1 MPPLVIYPLSYLPT
15 YPSNIYPFILPSLCT
30 YCRATYFPSTLTT
43 PSYLSPRYLASYVS
57 PLSYLPTYPSP
68 NNPSLIY
75 PSYICL
81 PIYPSH
87 IYPTPLIS
95 LYPQVGYA
103 QLALLEDTLM
113 GDTCLYPPS
122 SHIYPTPLISLYPQV
137 GYAQL
142 ALLEDTLMGDTCLYP
157 PSDAGREG
165 GRPTSGS
172 TSYPHMVAPSPP
184 RSMSDLQQ
192 QQQGNLACFSPT
204 GKKNNGKRSKS
215 ARVRGSPRGGN
226 VYPPGG
232 ILSPNGSLS
241 ARGVNDRDKDKGYY
255 DSNNYDED
263 DNNNNRYN
271 NIFNRLWCV
280 YSHRI

>member
-81 PIYPSH
+81 PIYP
-87 IYPTPLIS
+87 
-95 LYPQVGYA
+95 
-103 QLALLEDTLM
+103 
-113 GDTCLYPPS
+113 